1 MEAPFDLQRFKDA
14 QAPVYAQVLK
24 ELRAG
29 RKSSHWMWFIFPQLQ
44 GLGRSEIAQRFS
56 ISGADEAQAYL
67 RHSCLGPRLER
78 CVKALLE
85 HRDKTARQILG
96 APDDLKLH
104 SSLTLFAWVSDEAPL
119 YKQALDQFF
128 AGKPDDKT
136 LAILGQPFRSR

>member
-1 MEAPFDLQRFKDA
+1 MHDPFELTRFVDA
-14 QAPVYAQVLK
+14 QQPVFDRVMV
-24 ELRAG
+24 ELHAG
-29 RKSSHWMWFIFPQLQ
+29 RKTSHWMWFIFPQLQ

-67 RHSCLGPRLER
+67 RHPCLGPRLER

-136 LAILGQPFRSR
+136 LAMLGQPFRSR